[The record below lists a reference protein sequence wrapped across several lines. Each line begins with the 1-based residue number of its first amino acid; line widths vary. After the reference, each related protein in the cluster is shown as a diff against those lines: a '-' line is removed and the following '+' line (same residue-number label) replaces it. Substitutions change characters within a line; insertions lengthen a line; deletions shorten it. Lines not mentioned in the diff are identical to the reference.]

1 MKARTS
7 RHADCQLW
15 HGHRHAHGLLPC
27 AIYGSAVWVPLPCHG
42 LAHWSV
48 SLARLLIPHR
58 PTCGVRRSLGRDSV
72 WFDFQEGVNFAKEH
86 GMLFIECSA
95 KTKAGI
101 QQAFEE
107 LVQKVRL
114 RV

>member
-1 MKARTS
+1 MPWPSARPWLVALCDLWLCGLGAAALPRFGPLVGVACAPPNS
-7 RHADCQLW
+7 AQADL
-15 HGHRHAHGLLPC
+15 RR
-27 AIYGSAVWVPLPCHG
+27 SAF
-42 LAHWSV
+42 
-48 SLARLLIPHR
+48 
-58 PTCGVRRSLGRDSV
+58 SLGRDSV
-72 WFDFQEGVNFAKEH
+72 WCDFQEGVNFAKEH

-107 LVQKVRL
+107 LVQKVGL